1 MAGAPPRVEP
11 VRASGPTG
19 GEQPPWTESTAAPG
33 SPTPPIGLAATPR
46 ARPHAVMVGAW
57 TDSTPSRGSAP
68 GCHRLDLPALRAMLW
83 AARALHRTRRALA
96 THGLDGV
103 RVTPAPPAL
112 PAHAVRGARF
122 ALRRMNASCLEGAL
136 VLQAWDAARGA
147 GPDVVIGVI
156 GTGEDFRAHAW
167 LATAPDAAPGTF
179 SEILRIPASRA

>member
-1 MAGAPPRVEP
+1 MGRIYGGPGQADPADRLGHRFPDPSARGYGRRVD
-11 VRASGPTG
+11 RLDA
-19 GEQPPWTESTAAPG
+19 
-33 SPTPPIGLAATPR
+33 ILRLR
-46 ARPHAVMVGAW
+46 ARL
-57 TDSTPSRGSAP
+57 S
-68 GCHRLDLPALRAMLW
+68 RLDVPALRAMLW
-83 AARALHRTRRALA
+83 SARALRRTRRALA
-96 THGLDGV
+96 MHGLDGL